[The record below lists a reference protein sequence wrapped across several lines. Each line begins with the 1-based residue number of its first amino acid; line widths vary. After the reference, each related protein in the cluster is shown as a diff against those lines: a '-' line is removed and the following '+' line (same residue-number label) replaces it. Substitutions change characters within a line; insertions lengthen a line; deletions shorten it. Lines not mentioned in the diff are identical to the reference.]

1 MIDLETLAASCATMA
16 DEIVARGSSD
26 TFRYDADGVL
36 EFGDN
41 PEYYSPLSSAVTRS
55 AFPETAREYG
65 YTREY
70 LEQAERR
77 LLACVIGYCELAVER
92 AVHPMTAGEDRDGFR
107 VNPLDVHE
115 VLLCARTAPSD
126 PRGCAALAG
135 AIKGNRYV
143 DGEESY
149 LDRAMA
155 HMDYNYAKLV
165 GIALV
170 LPHRRARRVPR
181 HVPARPLRAEGPSR
195 TACSTAPR
203 CDLKTFFALSM
214 PMADA
219 ATGLPGDEA
228 EGGKHYHRAAAPD
241 DGARAAEEE

>member
-26 TFRYDADGVL
+26 TFRYDAAGIL
-36 EFGDN
+36 EFGDS
-41 PEYYSPLSSAVTRS
+41 PEYYSPISSSAYRS
-55 AFPETAREYG
+55 EYPETAREYG

-77 LLACVIGYCELAVER
+77 LLAC
-92 AVHPMTAGEDRDGFR
+92 FR

-126 PRGCAALAG
+126 PRGCAALES
-135 AIKGNRYV
+135 AIKGNRFV

-155 HMDYNYAKLV
+155 NMDYDYMKLSASRWSYP
-165 GIALV
+165 IAELDGF
-170 LPHRRARRVPR
+170 LAMFPPARSERRAIADRVLDSASMR
-181 HVPARPLRAEGPSR
+181 
-195 TACSTAPR
+195 
-203 CDLKTFFALSM
+203 LKTFFALSM
-214 PMADA
+214 PMAEA
-219 ATGLPGDEA
+219 AGGQDGDEA

-241 DGARAAEEE
+241 GGETAEEE

>member
-1 MIDLETLAASCATMA
+1 MIDLETLVASCATMA

-77 LLACVIGYCELAVER
+77 LLACVIGYCALDGELASI
-92 AVHPMTAGEDRDGFR
+92 RDGFR
-107 VNPLDVHE
+107 VNPL
-115 VLLCARTAPSD
+115 
-126 PRGCAALAG
+126 
-135 AIKGNRYV
+135 V
-143 DGEESY
+143 DGF
-149 LDRAMA
+149 LAMF
-155 HMDYNYAKLV
+155 
-165 GIALV
+165 
-170 LPHRRARRVPR
+170 P
-181 HVPARPLRAEGPSR
+181 PARSEQGPIADRVLDSASMR
-195 TACSTAPR
+195 
-203 CDLKTFFALSM
+203 LKTFFALSM

-241 DGARAAEEE
+241 DSGRAAEEE

>member
-16 DEIVARGSSD
+16 DEIVAHGSSD
-26 TFRYDADGVL
+26 TFRYDAAGIL
-36 EFGDN
+36 EFGDS
-41 PEYYSPLSSAVTRS
+41 PEYYSPISSSAYRS
-55 AFPETAREYG
+55 EYPETAREYG

-77 LLACVIGYCELAVER
+77 LLACVIGYCALDGELASIR
-92 AVHPMTAGEDRDGFR
+92 DGGEGHDGFR

-126 PRGCAALAG
+126 PRGCAALET
-135 AIKGNRYV
+135 AIKGNRFV

-149 LDRAMA
+149 LDRAMS
-155 HMDYNYAKLV
+155 HMDYNYTKLA
-165 GIALV
+165 GSRWSYPIAELDGF
-170 LPHRRARRVPR
+170 LAMFP
-181 HVPARPLRAEGPSR
+181 PARSEQGAIADRVLDSASMR
-195 TACSTAPR
+195 
-203 CDLKTFFALSM
+203 LKTFFALSM

-219 ATGLPGDEA
+219 AGGQDGDEA

-241 DGARAAEEE
+241 GGETAEEE

>member
-55 AFPETAREYG
+55 ASIRDG
-65 YTREY
+65 
-70 LEQAERR
+70 
-77 LLACVIGYCELAVER
+77 
-92 AVHPMTAGEDRDGFR
+92 GEDRDGFR

-155 HMDYNYAKLV
+155 HMDYNYVKLA
-165 GIALV
+165 GSRWSYPIAELDGF
-170 LPHRRARRVPR
+170 LAMFP
-181 HVPARPLRAEGPSR
+181 PARSEQGPIADRVLDSASMR
-195 TACSTAPR
+195 
-203 CDLKTFFALSM
+203 LKTFFALSM

-219 ATGLPGDEA
+219 AAGLPGDEA

-241 DGARAAEEE
+241 DGGRAAEEE

>member
-26 TFRYDADGVL
+26 TFRYDAAGIL
-36 EFGDN
+36 EFGDS
-41 PEYYSPLSSAVTRS
+41 PEYYSPISSSAYRS
-55 AFPETAREYG
+55 EYPETAREYG

-77 LLACVIGYCELAVER
+77 LLACVIGYCALDGELASIR
-92 AVHPMTAGEDRDGFR
+92 DGGEGHDGFR

-126 PRGCAALAG
+126 PRGCAALEA
-135 AIKGNRYV
+135 AIKGNKYV
-143 DGEESY
+143 DGEQSY

-155 HMDYNYAKLV
+155 DMDYDYMKLSASRWSYP
-165 GIALV
+165 IAELDGF
-170 LPHRRARRVPR
+170 LAMFPPARSERRAIADRVLDSASMR
-181 HVPARPLRAEGPSR
+181 
-195 TACSTAPR
+195 
-203 CDLKTFFALSM
+203 LKTFFALSM
-214 PMADA
+214 PMAAGGQD
-219 ATGLPGDEA
+219 GDEA

-241 DGARAAEEE
+241 GGETAEEE

>member
-77 LLACVIGYCELAVER
+77 LLACVIGYCALDGELASIRDGGEDDNSRFIPIAAQNEGDWQALHEQAVGDIVVAHSWFRTLSGLDYAAGFSAERILHEYEVALNTVILAEQDELTEPIR
-92 AVHPMTAGEDRDGFR
+92 AVIASVLGLDTTSLQIVNRPPTRSKPIYMKVWEARKADGLDYDPEDERQQAF
-107 VNPLDVHE
+107 LSE
-115 VLLCARTAPSD
+115 IT
-126 PRGCAALAG
+126 
-135 AIKGNRYV
+135 K
-143 DGEESY
+143 
-149 LDRAMA
+149 
-155 HMDYNYAKLV
+155 YN
-165 GIALV
+165 I
-170 LPHRRARRVPR
+170 RSI
-181 HVPARPLRAEGPSR
+181 E
-195 TACSTAPR
+195 
-203 CDLKTFFALSM
+203 
-214 PMADA
+214 
-219 ATGLPGDEA
+219 
-228 EGGKHYHRAAAPD
+228 
-241 DGARAAEEE
+241 

>member
-77 LLACVIGYCELAVER
+77 LLACVIGYCALDGELASIR
-92 AVHPMTAGEDRDGFR
+92 DGGEDRDGFR

-155 HMDYNYAKLV
+155 HMDYNYAKLD
-165 GIALV
+165 GFLAMF
-170 LPHRRARRVPR
+170 P
-181 HVPARPLRAEGPSR
+181 PARSEQGPIADRVLDSASMR
-195 TACSTAPR
+195 
-203 CDLKTFFALSM
+203 LKTFFALSM

-219 ATGLPGDEA
+219 AAGLPGDEA

-241 DGARAAEEE
+241 DGGRAAEEE

>member
-41 PEYYSPLSSAVTRS
+41 PEYYSPLSSAVSRS

-70 LEQAERR
+70 LERAERR
-77 LLACVIGYCELAVER
+77 LLACVIGYCALDGELASI
-92 AVHPMTAGEDRDGFR
+92 RDG
-107 VNPLDVHE
+107 
-115 VLLCARTAPSD
+115 
-126 PRGCAALAG
+126 
-135 AIKGNRYV
+135 
-143 DGEESY
+143 GEQSY

-155 HMDYNYAKLV
+155 NMDYDYMKLSASRWSYP
-165 GIALV
+165 IAELDGF
-170 LPHRRARRVPR
+170 LAMFPPARSERRAIADRVLDSASMR
-181 HVPARPLRAEGPSR
+181 
-195 TACSTAPR
+195 
-203 CDLKTFFALSM
+203 LKTFFALSM
-214 PMADA
+214 PMAEA
-219 ATGLPGDEA
+219 AGGQDGDEA

-241 DGARAAEEE
+241 GGETAEEE

>member
-1 MIDLETLAASCATMA
+1 MIDLETLGASCATMA

-77 LLACVIGYCELAVER
+77 LLACVIGYCALDGELASIR
-92 AVHPMTAGEDRDGFR
+92 DGGEDRDGFR
-107 VNPLDVHE
+107 VNPPDVHE
-115 VLLCARTAPSD
+115 VLLCAK
-126 PRGCAALAG
+126 LAG
-135 AIKGNRYV
+135 SRWSYPIAEL
-143 DGEESY
+143 DGF
-149 LDRAMA
+149 LAMF
-155 HMDYNYAKLV
+155 
-165 GIALV
+165 
-170 LPHRRARRVPR
+170 P
-181 HVPARPLRAEGPSR
+181 PARSEQGPIADRVLDSASMR
-195 TACSTAPR
+195 
-203 CDLKTFFALSM
+203 LKTFFALSM

-241 DGARAAEEE
+241 DSGRAAEEE

>member
-26 TFRYDADGVL
+26 TFRYDADSVL

-77 LLACVIGYCELAVER
+77 LLACVIGYCALDGELASI
-92 AVHPMTAGEDRDGFR
+92 RDGFR

-155 HMDYNYAKLV
+155 HMDYNYAKLA
-165 GIALV
+165 GSRWFYPIAELDGF
-170 LPHRRARRVPR
+170 LAMFP
-181 HVPARPLRAEGPSR
+181 PARSEQGPIADRVLDSASMR
-195 TACSTAPR
+195 
-203 CDLKTFFALSM
+203 LKTFFALSM

-219 ATGLPGDEA
+219 AAGLPGDEA

-241 DGARAAEEE
+241 DGGRAAEEE

>member
-77 LLACVIGYCELAVER
+77 LLACVIGYCALDGELASIR
-92 AVHPMTAGEDRDGFR
+92 DGGEDRDGFR

-115 VLLCARTAPSD
+115 VLLCARTARSEQGPIAD
-126 PRGCAALAG
+126 R
-135 AIKGNRYV
+135 V
-143 DGEESY
+143 
-149 LDRAMA
+149 LDSASMR
-155 HMDYNYAKLV
+155 
-165 GIALV
+165 
-170 LPHRRARRVPR
+170 
-181 HVPARPLRAEGPSR
+181 
-195 TACSTAPR
+195 
-203 CDLKTFFALSM
+203 LKTFFALSM